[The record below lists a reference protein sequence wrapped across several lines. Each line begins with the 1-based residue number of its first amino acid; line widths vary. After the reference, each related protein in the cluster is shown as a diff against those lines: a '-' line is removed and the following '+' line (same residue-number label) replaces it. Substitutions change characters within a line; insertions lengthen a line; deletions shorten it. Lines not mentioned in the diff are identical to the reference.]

1 MPKFAYQSLDEQGR
15 NVAGE
20 MAADNEAALETRL
33 QGMGL
38 WLLEAR
44 VAQEVARKGS
54 KPSFFTSI
62 GAPTRRDLIDF
73 CTLMNFQL
81 RSGVAMIQSLDV
93 AAADCPNP
101 RFGEAII
108 NLRREVEAGESL
120 ADAMGHNQR
129 MFPTHVMSLIRSAEN
144 SGRVP
149 DAFLEISKYL
159 EWQEQIMADIRQAT
173 VYPAVVLAVVA
184 AFVFV
189 LFTFVVPKFVA
200 LLALAKVGLPLITR
214 VVFSL
219 SEIAKTTWW
228 VFPLVFIG
236 VPVIIKTSERR
247 SPRFAAA
254 FERFKLHA
262 PIFGSLIHMLV
273 ISRFAHNLAV
283 LYRSG
288 INLLNAL
295 ELCRE
300 LVGSITVST
309 ALVDVIQKVEAGE
322 PLSDGLRRHAIF
334 PPLLIRMVAMGE
346 RSGNLDVALENVS
359 TYFDSII
366 PRRIKKVFSLLEPA
380 LIIFLIGIVGS
391 VAVAIFLP
399 IISVMGAMK

>member
-254 FERFKLHA
+254 FEHFKLHA

-322 PLSDGLRRHAIF
+322 PLSEGLRRHAIF

>member
-254 FERFKLHA
+254 FEHFKLHA

>member
-20 MAADNEAALETRL
+20 MAADDEAALETRL

-254 FERFKLHA
+254 FEHFKLHA

-322 PLSDGLRRHAIF
+322 PLSEGLRRHAIF

>member
-81 RSGVAMIQSLDV
+81 RSGVPMIQSLDV

-254 FERFKLHA
+254 FEHFKLHA

-322 PLSDGLRRHAIF
+322 PLSEGLRRHAIF

>member
-322 PLSDGLRRHAIF
+322 PLSEGLRRHAIF